1 MLFLVEEVV
10 QINVQEGLVG
20 SKTANALESIQNL
33 VSKICL
39 KDSLLKF
46 LELI

>member
-1 MLFLVEEVV
+1 MLFLVVEVV
-10 QINVQEGLVG
+10 RINVQEELVG
-20 SKTANALESIQNL
+20 LKMANALESIQKL
-33 VSKICL
+33 VSRICL